1 MAEGNET
8 RPADSDMESI
18 RAHAAKAAFEDPPPP
33 NPHPVGSKQWKV
45 WSDHFDGVMAAR
57 FGG

>member
-1 MAEGNET
+1 MADET
-8 RPADSDMESI
+8 RPTDSDMESI